1 MKQKILDILKE
12 KGSGFRVPDRYFDTI
27 EDRLMSMLNTEKFP
41 KESGFSV
48 PANYFES
55 LETQIFSKLEE
66 ESLSKDQGYKVPA
79 GYFDT
84 VESKVLEKLDLEA
97 PELSGSDIPTNYF
110 DTLEDRVFARLAQEE
125 KEKSP
130 KVISLGARL
139 RKVWVPVAVAASLAL
154 LLTLPGI
161 FDKNQTGVTVA
172 EMEEVLNSFDSY
184 ELAEVFSDVD
194 LAANEVINEEEEL
207 LDYLNGTDVESMLL
221 EN

>member
-27 EDRLMSMLNTEKFP
+27 EDRLMSELSSEKFP
-41 KESGFSV
+41 KQSGFSV
-48 PANYFES
+48 PSNYFES
-55 LETQIFSKLEE
+55 LETQVFLKLGEK
-66 ESLSKDQGYKVPA
+66 SLTNERGFKVPE
-79 GYFDT
+79 GYFDA
-84 VESKVLEKLDLEA
+84 VESKVLVKLDLNA
-97 PELSGSDIPTNYF
+97 PELRTSDIPANYF
-110 DTLEDRVFARLAQEE
+110 DTLEERVFARIAQEE

-161 FDKNQTGVTVA
+161 FGKDQTGVTVA

-184 ELAEVFSDVD
+184 ELAEVFSDVE
-194 LAANEVINEEEEL
+194 LATNEVISEEDEL